1 MCKLNNKSQ
10 KHFKYYFL
18 NQKKNPQQFNCTGN
32 FTTKAKHFL
41 YKIPV
46 LGVADD

>member
-18 NQKKNPQQFNCTGN
+18 NQKKNPISLIALEILLQRQYIF
-32 FTTKAKHFL
+32 FTK
-41 YKIPV
+41 YQS
-46 LGVADD
+46 